1 MKEYPMKRPMIALA
15 GLSVAALMQVP
26 AFAQVPPPP
35 PTTPATIPF
44 TKACDDVTLSVYFSA
59 YETMLSSYSMRAVNA
74 ASDQLAGCAV
84 TEIKTEVVSEEA
96 HSDEDLTNISQARA
110 AAVLDAFNARGI
122 RASDVRTDITPVI
135 VATVPVA
142 QKATLARRVD
152 VVLTAEPAYGL

>member
-1 MKEYPMKRPMIALA
+1 MKRPMIALA

>member
-1 MKEYPMKRPMIALA
+1 MKRPMIALA

-110 AAVLDAFNARGI
+110 DAFNARGI